1 MIDNVRPN
9 RVSKPIR
16 AKTEKFELD
25 VVRILNRYW
34 LLICLCVFV
43 GWMLSGTYAVL
54 TEPIYESKASIMLI
68 PKDANLAAKGVEGTR
83 DTGGVINEDILAT
96 HVMLVQSPRLIST
109 TLAKVISYKKVNG
122 KIVFEGREK
131 NTSDS
136 QVVPS
141 ISVETNPIAS
151 NSPLAPGQSGTIT
164 LGTQQT
170 SVPSAAADLSVN
182 NQLSTQAATPP
193 NSLIAGNSPVASAPI
208 ASNAQG
214 VGTVSEI
221 NQSALIAPKQATPNA
236 TQIPQIDPTPSS
248 TNTPV
253 DSSIASVSGEPQ
265 MDNAESTT
273 QNDPSSTASG
283 TSELVQT
290 EESEISRIK
299 LEELPSLRNAM
310 SPKDRSVASYVA
322 RNLTVTRGG
331 EGQSRDAQAITI
343 AFQHTNKED
352 AQLVVAA
359 IIDSFQSFLDEN
371 FADKNNQAA
380 DLILKASRQLGE
392 ELSQTEKQY
401 AIFRQNAPML
411 WSNEQS
417 TNIYKMKY
425 DQIQTELNELQLKK
439 TEVASRLEL
448 VERTL
453 LEIDA
458 RNGTDLERMA
468 LIDPTSAVRVGIFLE
483 IFYNESQTAGF
494 MAEQPTRVALATT
507 EASNLLKLKSEYRAM
522 VQELG
527 ELNPKVLALKESI
540 TEIENYLKEQGI
552 NVAFDPEKSI
562 IEPRKLVDA
571 YVRLL
576 KNDLQE
582 YAISETSLATA
593 SLIAETE
600 AKKLISYEIEGEA
613 LQAKLEQQ
621 QELFKE
627 TVDRLRDI
635 NMTKDYAGFVNE
647 ILEDADVGE
656 EVWPSMAI
664 CLVLG
669 TLAGLGSAATGI
681 LFLELK
687 NRTLRSSQDI
697 ETVTGVPILSYV
709 PRMHKH
715 EERKTLKEI
724 QQRGSNVSPIVYTLH
739 TPQSQESEIFRGM
752 RTSIF
757 FKSAEIKGK
766 VFSITSSNSGDGK
779 STITANLVCSM
790 AQAGR
795 RVLLIECDLR
805 RPAVAALLGCGGKL
819 GLSDVLNDE
828 ISAEDAIQTCEASN
842 LFVLSAGTI
851 PENPA
856 ELLGSNEF
864 KDLIDKLE
872 QEYDFVLLDCPPVL
886 AVSDPCIV
894 SDVSD
899 GVIVVVRVNPK
910 SRVELQRTTSML
922 RDVQAT
928 IVGTIVNAS
937 QLEDDAAVGKDGYY
951 VGYGYGTYGQ
961 RANGYYTERVASSGS
976 SKRRKSSAKD

>member
-9 RVSKPIR
+9 RVQKPIR
-16 AKTEKFELD
+16 SKTEKFELD
-25 VVRILNRYW
+25 IVRILNRYW
-34 LLICLCVFV
+34 LLICCCVFI

-68 PKDANLAAKGVEGTR
+68 PKDSNLAAKGVEGTR

-96 HVMLVQSPRLIST
+96 HVMLVQSPRLIT
-109 TLAKVISYKKVNG
+109 NTLSKVLKYRKIDG
-122 KIVFEGREK
+122 KIVFDDVAKRASASADKPKNQVATQANTFDAQANAGALQNFVTSEAIGQVSLRE
-131 NTSDS
+131 TSDS
-136 QVVPS
+136 QASLTSTRLTAPQGINTP
-141 ISVETNPIAS
+141 ISS
-151 NSPLAPGQSGTIT
+151 NS
-164 LGTQQT
+164 
-170 SVPSAAADLSVN
+170 
-182 NQLSTQAATPP
+182 
-193 NSLIAGNSPVASAPI
+193 
-208 ASNAQG
+208 QG
-214 VGTVSEI
+214 VGTVSDI
-221 NQSALIAPKQATPNA
+221 NKSTASPTDQSSFTLSQASPQQPSLTLEGQPAATNTQIASDLPAGNENPSGLPATDAVSPKESALEIVQN
-236 TQIPQIDPTPSS
+236 
-248 TNTPV
+248 
-253 DSSIASVSGEPQ
+253 
-265 MDNAESTT
+265 
-273 QNDPSSTASG
+273 NDPS
-283 TSELVQT
+283 LNL
-290 EESEISRIK
+290 IK
-299 LEELPSLRNAM
+299 LEDLDSLRKAM
-310 SPKDRSVASYVA
+310 SPKDRSVAAYVA

-359 IIDSFQSFLDEN
+359 IIDSFQNFLDEN

-380 DLILKASRQLGE
+380 ELISKASKQLEE
-392 ELSQTEKQY
+392 ELNEAEKAY
-401 AIFRQNAPML
+401 ATFRQNAPML

-417 TNIYKMKY
+417 TNISKLKY
-425 DQIQTELNELQLKK
+425 EQIQTELNDLQLKK
-439 TEVASRLEL
+439 TEVTSRLDL
-448 VERTL
+448 VEKSL
-453 LEIDA
+453 KEIDA
-458 RNGTDLERMA
+458 RNGSDLERMA
-468 LIDPTSAVRVGIFLE
+468 LIDPTSAVRVGIFLD
-483 IFYNESQTAGF
+483 IFYNESQTASF

-507 EASNLLKLKSEYRAM
+507 EASNLLKLRAEYRSA

-527 ELNPKVLALKESI
+527 ELNPRVMAIKESI
-540 TEIENYLKEQGI
+540 SEIEDYLKQQGI

-562 IEPRKLVDA
+562 IEPKKLVDA

-576 KNDLQE
+576 KNDLQT
-582 YAISETSLATA
+582 YLISEQSLTVA
-593 SLIAETE
+593 SSIAENE

-613 LQAKLEQQ
+613 LRSKVAQQ
-621 QELFKE
+621 TELFKE

-635 NMTKDYAGFVNE
+635 NMTKDYAGFINE

-669 TLAGLGSAATGI
+669 TLGGLGAAATGI
-681 LFLELK
+681 LFFELK
-687 NRTLRSSQDI
+687 NRSLRSSQDI
-697 ETVTGVPILSYV
+697 EALTGVPILSYV
-709 PRMHKH
+709 PRMSKH
-715 EERKTLKEI
+715 EDRKTLREI
-724 QQRGSNVSPIVYTLH
+724 QQRGSTVSPIVYTVH

-766 VFSITSSNSGDGK
+766 VFAITSSNSGDGK
-779 STITANLVCSM
+779 STITANLVCCM

-795 RVLLIECDLR
+795 RILLIECDLR
-805 RPAVAALLGCGGKL
+805 RPAVAALLGCGSKS
-819 GLSDVLNDE
+819 GLTDVLNNKVSLE
-828 ISAEDAIQTCEASN
+828 NAIQTCEANN

-872 QEYDFVLLDCPPVL
+872 QEYDFILLDCPPVL

-937 QLEDDAAVGKDGYY
+937 HLEDDGAIGKDGYY

-961 RANGYYTERVASSGS
+961 RANGYYTERVASSR
-976 SKRRKSSAKD
+976 SKNRKSTKE